1 MSKKKNR
8 KKTFIILSGVVVV
21 AGVATFLAL
30 NSYGKPKIETQYKEV
45 LVERGNLTVGVTES
59 GSVTVGTITQSL
71 EELEELEGSSS
82 QSSSSQ
88 VQATGNAA
96 AGNAGGNM
104 AGGAAMSNNTGRSTA
119 STSSESLEV
128 EEVYLA
134 VGAEAKVGDP
144 LLKLTEESVTE
155 YRETLE
161 ETRDSA
167 KLALRKAQLDAKS
180 TKLSAQYTYD
190 SNVTKG
196 NVAQSEYDVA
206 IAELQ
211 ASVDAAQASVD
222 ASADRISDYQKRIKK
237 GEKCSAA
244 LAEEQA
250 NYNSMAAKLQSAKN
264 NQATRAVEARQKY
277 EEAMLKYNNAG
288 SLYQIDTSGVD
299 AEIKTA
305 EETLEEAETALT
317 NFRSLIGDG
326 IIYAQYAG
334 TVATVGYVEGDTLSS
349 ATAVATYKDET
360 EVTMT
365 VSVSQEDI
373 SAVNVGD
380 GVEIALTA
388 YEDKTYEGKVKAVDT
403 SASSGTSTVSYDV
416 TVVFTGDVSDV
427 YQDMTGNVTF
437 IASQVQDVCY
447 VSRKA
452 IVMEDR
458 NTYLKVKKEDGT
470 IEKVQ
475 VTTGISDGINIEISD
490 GVEEGAAVV
499 IESQVRP
506 K

>member
-1 MSKKKNR
+1 MSKKQN
-8 KKTFIILSGVVVV
+8 KKKKWIILSGAVVV
-21 AGVATFLAL
+21 AGVSAYLAL
-30 NSYGKPKIETQYKEV
+30 RSYGPQEAEVLYKEV

-71 EELEELEGSSS
+71 EELEDLEGSGS
-82 QSSSSQ
+82 QSSSGQ
-88 VQATGNAA
+88 TQTAGNAA
-96 AGNAGGNM
+96 GGNAGANM
-104 AGGAAMSNNTGRSTA
+104 SGGTTMGGGTGTTTSG
-119 STSSESLEV
+119 TSSDGLEV
-128 EEVYLA
+128 EEIYLA

-155 YRETLE
+155 YRENLE
-161 ETRDSA
+161 ETRNSA
-167 KLALRKAQLDAKS
+167 ELALRKAQLDAKS

-211 ASVDAAQASVD
+211 ASVDEAQAGVD
-222 ASADRISDYQKRIKK
+222 ASAEKISDFQKRIKK

-264 NQATRAVEARQKY
+264 NQATRTVEARQKY

-299 AEIKTA
+299 AEIETA

-317 NFRSLIGDG
+317 NFQSLIGDG
-326 IIYAQYAG
+326 VIYAQYAG
-334 TVATVGYVEGDTLSS
+334 TVATIGYAEGDTLSS

-360 EVTMT
+360 EITMT

-380 GVEIALTA
+380 AVEIALTA

-437 IASQVQDVCY
+437 IASQAEDVCY

-475 VTTGISDGINIEISD
+475 VTTGISDGINIEIPE
-490 GVEEGAAVV
+490 GVEEGATVV

-506 K
+506 E